1 MRYLALIGFAICRF
15 SFAQIATSANA
26 TQFNPCFKA
35 PDQINT
41 SPLYFLDHAKA
52 NFAIDH
58 IWLFTS
64 TDIASSNLVGT
75 YQTKFTKIAAS
86 IVNEGTNDFNQS
98 GFSFSIAQKMNKSL
112 VLGTGIAFSSQT
124 EVENRLNQLGFN
136 IYSSYQLNNAASIA
150 FWYSQIGKT
159 SLQNLTYNFQINAK
173 IYSGIALTIM
183 GYEPIVSSS
192 LVYAP
197 NKTFYNTITMGTGSM
212 PFSAAMS
219 LIKNK
224 WTYTFKLA
232 YFGNN
237 LGFQPSFRLNY
248 LINEQKSSTEP
259 VGIDFVRQTLPSN

>member
-26 TQFNPCFKA
+26 TQFNPCFKV

-41 SPLYFLDHAKA
+41 SPLYFLDQSKA

-124 EVENRLNQLGFN
+124 GVENRLNQLGFN

-183 GYEPIVSSS
+183 GYEPIVSGS

>member
-26 TQFNPCFKA
+26 TQFNPCFKV

-124 EVENRLNQLGFN
+124 GVENRLNQLGFN
-136 IYSSYQLNNAASIA
+136 IYSSYQLNSNASLA

-197 NKTFYNTITMGTGSM
+197 NKTFYNTIIMGTGSM

-248 LINEQKSSTEP
+248 LINEQKSITEP

>member
-26 TQFNPCFKA
+26 TQFNPCLKV
-35 PDQINT
+35 PDPINT
-41 SPLYFLDHAKA
+41 SPLYFLDRAKA

-64 TDIASSNLVGT
+64 TDITSTNLAGT
-75 YQTKFTKIAAS
+75 YQTNFTKIAAN
-86 IVNEGTNDFNQS
+86 IVNEGTADFNQN
-98 GFSFSIAQKMNKSL
+98 GLSFSIAQKINKSM

-124 EVENRLNQLGFN
+124 GVENRLNQLGFN
-136 IYSSYQLNNAASIA
+136 IYSSYQLNSTASLA
-150 FWYSQIGKT
+150 FWYSQIGKA
-159 SLQNLTYNFQINAK
+159 SLQNLTYNFQINSK
-173 IYSGIALTIM
+173 IYSGIGVTM
-183 GYEPIVSSS
+183 FGYEPIINGS
-192 LVYAP
+192 LVYTP
-197 NKTFYNTITMGTGSM
+197 NKIFYNTITMGTGSM
-212 PFSAAMS
+212 PFSTAMS

-232 YFGNN
+232 YLGNN

>member
-26 TQFNPCFKA
+26 TQFNPCFKV

-124 EVENRLNQLGFN
+124 GVENRLNQLGFN
-136 IYSSYQLNNAASIA
+136 IYSSYQLNNAASLA

-248 LINEQKSSTEP
+248 LINEQKSITEP

>member
-26 TQFNPCFKA
+26 IQINPCFRV
-35 PDQINT
+35 PDPINT
-41 SPLYFLDHAKA
+41 SPLYFLDQAKA

-64 TDIASSNLVGT
+64 TDILSTNLTGT
-75 YQTKFTKIAAS
+75 FQTNFTKLSAN
-86 IVNEGTNDFNQS
+86 IVNEGTADFNQN
-98 GFSFSIAQKMNKSL
+98 GLSFSIAQKMNKSL

-124 EVENRLNQLGFN
+124 GLEYRFNQLGFN
-136 IYSSYQLNNAASIA
+136 IFSSYQFNNTASIGI
-150 FWYSQIGKT
+150 WYSQIGKT
-159 SLQNLTYNFQINAK
+159 SLQNLTYNFQVNSK
-173 IYSGIALTIM
+173 IYSGIGVTMI
-183 GYEPIVSSS
+183 GYEPIVNGS

-197 NKTFYNTITMGTGSM
+197 SKSFYNTITMETGSM
-212 PFSAAMS
+212 PFAMAMS

-224 WTYTFKLA
+224 WTYTFRLA
-232 YFGNN
+232 YLGNN

-248 LINEQKSSTEP
+248 LINEQKSSNEP

>member
-26 TQFNPCFKA
+26 TQFNPCFKV

-124 EVENRLNQLGFN
+124 GVENRLNQLGFN

-197 NKTFYNTITMGTGSM
+197 NKTFYNTIIMGTGSM

>member
-26 TQFNPCFKA
+26 IQINPCFKF

-41 SPLYFLDHAKA
+41 SPLYFLDRAKA
-52 NFAIDH
+52 NIAVDH

-64 TDIASSNLVGT
+64 TDILSTNLTGT
-75 YQTKFTKIAAS
+75 YQTNFTKFSANMA
-86 IVNEGTNDFNQS
+86 NEGTADFNQN
-98 GFSFSIAQKMNKSL
+98 GLGFSIAQKMNKSL

-124 EVENRLNQLGFN
+124 GVENRFNQPGFN

-159 SLQNLTYNFQINAK
+159 NLQNLTYNFQVNSK
-173 IYSGIALTIM
+173 VYSGIGLTIM
-183 GYEPIVSSS
+183 GYEPIVNGS

-197 NKTFYNTITMGTGSM
+197 TKSFYNTITMGTGSM

-219 LIKNK
+219 LINNK
-224 WTYTFKLA
+224 WTYTFRLA
-232 YFGNN
+232 YLGNN

>member
-15 SFAQIATSANA
+15 SFAQIATSFNA
-26 TQFNPCFKA
+26 TQFNPCFKV
-35 PDQINT
+35 PDPINT
-41 SPLYFLDHAKA
+41 SPLYFLDRAKA

-64 TDIASSNLVGT
+64 TDISATNFTGT
-75 YQTKFTKIAAS
+75 YQNNFTKFSGT
-86 IVNEGTNDFNQS
+86 IVNEGTADFNQN
-98 GFSFSIAQKMNKSL
+98 GLGFSIAQKMNKSL

-124 EVENRLNQLGFN
+124 GLEKRLNELGFN
-136 IYSSYQLNNAASIA
+136 IYSSYLLNNHTSLA

-159 SLQNLTYNFQINAK
+159 NIQNLTYNFQVNSK

-183 GYEPIVSSS
+183 GYEPIVNGS

-197 NKTFYNTITMGTGSM
+197 TKSFYNTITMGSGSM
-212 PFSAAMS
+212 PFSTS
-219 LIKNK
+219 ISFIKNK
-224 WTYTFKLA
+224 WTYSFRLA
-232 YFGNN
+232 YLGNN

-248 LINEQKSSTEP
+248 LINEQKSSTES

>member
-26 TQFNPCFKA
+26 TQFNPCFKV
-35 PDQINT
+35 PDQITT

-64 TDIASSNLVGT
+64 TDIASSNLIGT

-124 EVENRLNQLGFN
+124 GVENRLNQLGFN

-212 PFSAAMS
+212 PFSGAMS